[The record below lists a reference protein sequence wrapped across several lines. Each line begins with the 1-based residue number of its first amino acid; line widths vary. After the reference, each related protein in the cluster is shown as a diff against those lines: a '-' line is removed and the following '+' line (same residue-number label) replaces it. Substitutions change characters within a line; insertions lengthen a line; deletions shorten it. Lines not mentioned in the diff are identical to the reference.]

1 MQNIIMNY
9 ENNKS
14 SNIKRFV
21 STLLALL
28 LTVQSLTMMNI
39 GTAFAEEGNPA
50 VTETEANE
58 DNITYLG
65 ERTLTGQKA
74 TEYINS
80 WKSENADI
88 VNPDANNP
96 DAEPAEAAV
105 IPWVKGRYGEYRI
118 VTQTI
123 RYRTEE
129 DGVEVFKPV
138 KRRVIFLGM
147 TLSSGVPNVV
157 PSLEIPVA
165 KATRYIDEDGNTV
178 KEAGVFG
185 FLSADQYIYDAD
197 GNIAYVFK
205 KTLPDT
211 DDVRTHVYTKYV
223 APVTPI
229 PSTQVTPKPETPK
242 VKKANRVNS
251 VNSVTPKTSDSTDI
265 ILYSELLGLSLI
277 SGCLILLRRK
287 LKNSK

>member
-50 VTETEANE
+50 VTEAEANE

-88 VNPDANNP
+88 VNPDANDP

-105 IPWVKGRYGEYRI
+105 IPWAKGRYGEYRI

-242 VKKANRVNS
+242 VKKANS

-265 ILYSELLGLSLI
+265 ILYSELLALSLI